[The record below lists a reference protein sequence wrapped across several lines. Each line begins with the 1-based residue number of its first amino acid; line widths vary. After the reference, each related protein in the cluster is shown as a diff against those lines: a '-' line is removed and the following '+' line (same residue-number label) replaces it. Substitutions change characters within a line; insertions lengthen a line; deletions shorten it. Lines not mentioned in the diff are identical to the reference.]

1 LSCICS
7 STDTKRMLAASC
19 HNAQRWPDEAQLA
32 RLQLSKLQPPSKKN
46 EGLKRGRPMPNL
58 HQPGAERPIAK
69 KVAHTAAPVR
79 QCSEHPFVP

>member
-32 RLQLSKLQPPSKKN
+32 RLQLSKLQPPRKK
-46 EGLKRGRPMPNL
+46 KRGLTP
-58 HQPGAERPIAK
+58 HA
-69 KVAHTAAPVR
+69 
-79 QCSEHPFVP
+79 